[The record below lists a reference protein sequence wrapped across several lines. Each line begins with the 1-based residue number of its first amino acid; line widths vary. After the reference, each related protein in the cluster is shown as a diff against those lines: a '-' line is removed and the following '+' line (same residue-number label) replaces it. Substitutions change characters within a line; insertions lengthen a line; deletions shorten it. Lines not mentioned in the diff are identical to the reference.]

1 MKHFIFKLV
10 VAIALLSTPA
20 TVMADDVSVIAERA
34 FKLAQQKNY
43 NAAFPLMLQAAEGG
57 DCISQ
62 GTLGTMYYKGYGTAI
77 DYTKA
82 LSWWDKAIKD
92 GCGASIKSY
101 RDDLLRT
108 NSFTA
113 DGIKYLVNQNY
124 TLTVIDI
131 DTYFSGPIVTIPQ
144 NVRYKDRIHTVTSIG
159 DYAFDNE
166 VGLKSVTIPNSVTS
180 IGKAAFHSCSGL
192 TSVTIPNSVTSIGSS
207 AFYYCIGLKN
217 ITIPNSVT
225 SIGENAFESSGLTS
239 VTIPSSVTKISGSM
253 FYECIGLTSV
263 IIPNSVT
270 EIGKSAFYGCSNL
283 KSVDLPN
290 SVTTIGRYAFSRSG
304 LTNLTIPN
312 SVTKIEDFA
321 FYDCWS
327 LKSVIVPKS
336 VTTIGNNAFPYGC
349 KIKKK

>member
-20 TVMADDVSVIAERA
+20 TVMADDVSAIAERA

-92 GCGASIKSY
+92 GCGDAIKSY
-101 RDDLLRT
+101 RDDLLST

-159 DYAFDNE
+159 DYAFDNT

-192 TSVTIPNSVTSIGSS
+192 TSVTIPNSVTSIG
-207 AFYYCIGLKN
+207 
-217 ITIPNSVT
+217 
-225 SIGENAFESSGLTS
+225 ENAFESSGLTS
-239 VTIPSSVTKISGSM
+239 VTIPSSVTKICGSM

-336 VTTIGNNAFPYGC
+336 VTTIGNNAFPYRC

>member
-1 MKHFIFKLV
+1 MKQLV
-10 VAIALLSTPA
+10 ISLAIAIMVAMAPA
-20 TVMADDVSVIAERA
+20 TAMADDVSAIAERA

-62 GTLGTMYYKGYGTAI
+62 GILGTMYYEGKGTAI

-82 LSWWDKAIKD
+82 LSWWDKAIED
-92 GCGASIKSY
+92 GCGESIKAY
-101 RDDLLRT
+101 RNDLLRT
-108 NSFTA
+108 QSFIA
-113 DGIKYLVNQNY
+113 DGFQYLVNQDY
-124 TLTVIDI
+124 TLTVINHN
-131 DTYFSGPIVTIPQ
+131 TYTNLRHVTIPEK
-144 NVRYKDRIHTVTSIG
+144 VKYKDRVHTVTAIG
-159 DYAFDNE
+159 SYAFLDCRS
-166 VGLKSVTIPNSVTS
+166 LISVTIPASVRS
-180 IGKAAFHSCSGL
+180 IGRSAFSKCSSLASIIIPNAVTEISDNTFDGCSGL
-192 TSVTIPNSVTSIGSS
+192 RSIS
-207 AFYYCIGLKN
+207 
-217 ITIPNSVT
+217 
-225 SIGENAFESSGLTS
+225 
-239 VTIPSSVTKISGSM
+239 IPSSVTKICGSV

-336 VTTIGNNAFPYGC
+336 VTTIGNNAFPYRC